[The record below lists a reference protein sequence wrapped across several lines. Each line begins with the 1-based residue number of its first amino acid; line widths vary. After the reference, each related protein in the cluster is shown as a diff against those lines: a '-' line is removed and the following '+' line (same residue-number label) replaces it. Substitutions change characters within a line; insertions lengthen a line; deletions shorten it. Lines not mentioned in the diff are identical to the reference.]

1 MKFKNMKSFS
11 LTIIII
17 NIKTYTIIIII
28 IVIVYVFDTE
38 INTGKLKHNCM
49 YLKLNHN
56 IKCRTPCIVKKKQT
70 NYYHVNFP
78 FTGSLVTEQFHKKD
92 NSANLFAASLKTTSK
107 RARSAEYSIKT
118 NCWNGLGLANP
129 KIVVNYG

>member
-1 MKFKNMKSFS
+1 MKFKNMHSFS
-11 LTIIII
+11 LTIIIII

-28 IVIVYVFDTE
+28 IVIVNVFDTE

-49 YLKLNHN
+49 YLRLHHN
-56 IKCRTPCIVKKKQT
+56 IKISVQNLVLSRKNKLIIIMLISLYGIFGNRTVK
-70 NYYHVNFP
+70 
-78 FTGSLVTEQFHKKD
+78 
-92 NSANLFAASLKTTSK
+92 TSK

>member
-38 INTGKLKHNCM
+38 INTGKLKRNCM

-56 IKCRTPCIVKKKQT
+56 IKISVQNLVLSRKNKLIIIMLISLYGIFVNRTVSQEGQQRK
-70 NYYHVNFP
+70 P
-78 FTGSLVTEQFHKKD
+78 FRCFSKD
-92 NSANLFAASLKTTSK
+92 DK
-107 RARSAEYSIKT
+107 
-118 NCWNGLGLANP
+118 
-129 KIVVNYG
+129 